1 MDFASI
7 YFPILGFVDPDQ
19 IGLLIFF
26 LGGLATAI
34 SPCLFPILPIS
45 LIRMFGADSR
55 KKALTITSVL
65 VSGEILAFLFL
76 FFAISL
82 LSEFL
87 RQNFLNLNAIMG
99 VILIIIGIFLIVPEL
114 RELSAKLP
122 NPQLSIGNDSVRYL
136 DAFILGFGYCL
147 IAAPCAGTI
156 FASLTFLILAGE
168 NLMFKIFWFP
178 VFALGLALPY
188 YVLAFSASEF
198 RIQIAQ
204 WIVARNN
211 VINIGMGFLLVVFGI
226 GMILARFTG
235 TPWWHLYGDAL
246 TGVLVLLLLFFASV
260 ALIFFSRHRRVKNIK
275 NLEFSDQEFSQKDE
289 KE

>member
-7 YFPILGFVDPDQ
+7 YIPLLGFVDPDQ

-45 LIRMFGADSR
+45 LIRMFGANSR
-55 KKALTITSVL
+55 KKALVITSVL
-65 VSGEILAFLFL
+65 VLGEILAFLVL
-76 FFAISL
+76 FFTISL

-87 RQNFLNLNAIMG
+87 RQNFLNLNAFMG
-99 VILIIIGIFLIVPEL
+99 VLLVIIGVFLIVPKL

-122 NPQLSIGNDSVRYL
+122 SPQLSLGKTDSLRYL

-156 FASLTFLILAGE
+156 FASLTLLILAGE
-168 NLMFKIFWFP
+168 NLFFEIFWFP

-188 YVLAFSASEF
+188 YVLALSASEF

-211 VINIGMGFLLVVFGI
+211 AINIVMGILLVVFGI
-226 GMILARFTG
+226 GMILPRFTG
-235 TPWWHLYGDAL
+235 APWWHLYGDVL
-246 TGVLVLLLLFFASV
+246 TGALVILLILFAFV
-260 ALIFFSRHRRVKNIK
+260 ALIFFFLNRRGNNNE
-275 NLEFSDQEFSQKDE
+275 NLEISDQEY
-289 KE
+289 